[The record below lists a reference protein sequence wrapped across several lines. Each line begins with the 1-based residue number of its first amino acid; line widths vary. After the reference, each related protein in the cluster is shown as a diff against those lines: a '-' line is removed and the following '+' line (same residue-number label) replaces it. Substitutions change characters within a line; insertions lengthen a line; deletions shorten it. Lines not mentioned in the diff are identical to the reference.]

1 MTDYVLLEA
10 RHIASRRT
18 VRVHEICETQQSE
31 AVVIPFRKL
40 LFNFLEV
47 ACRKRILPV
56 ETNAFGVGYGRDG
69 VHKRRWLRISWC
81 CAAIVHFQSGKG
93 EIEIAILEFL
103 NNLAVIIVPCGMLG
117 TVRG

>member
-1 MTDYVLLEA
+1 MTNYVLLEA

-18 VRVHEICETQQSE
+18 ILVHEICETQQSE
-31 AVVIPFRKL
+31 AIVIPFRKL
-40 LFNFLEV
+40 LFNLLEV
-47 ACRKRILPV
+47 TCWQRILSI
-56 ETNAFGVGYGRDG
+56 ETNALGVGYGRDG
-69 VHKRRWLRISWC
+69 VHERGWLRISWC